1 MAIQGYYREKHI
13 RPAITPM
20 VDKSESAVAMR
31 KKREHNTHTPKR
43 LAIQNLCIARNANDD
58 FTMKQNTK

>member
-31 KKREHNTHTPKR
+31 KKREHNTHTETAGNSKSVYSS
-43 LAIQNLCIARNANDD
+43 
-58 FTMKQNTK
+58 